1 MKPKLWAGTVLA
13 LAAAGAAL
21 FWGYRRYNRPS
32 ELVLSG
38 AIEARDIEVG
48 SLLGGR
54 VVAVHADEGDHVG
67 KGQALVTFETDMVD
81 LQVDEQRARVEEAG
95 ANLARVLRGPRDE
108 ERERARV
115 ESEHAERERARLD
128 ALRKEGIVARQQY
141 DDAAARAAT
150 LRETYEQL
158 QRGSRAEDIAAA
170 RAAVAREEGR
180 LRYLQRQRAESVV
193 TAPAEGTV
201 ETLDLRPGDLVAAGR
216 PVATLLEPGQLWVRV
231 YVPEPKLGLVRVG
244 QKASLSV
251 DTFPDRRFPG
261 RVVEIRHEAEYAP
274 RNVQTL
280 EQRSDQVFGV
290 KVEVEPAPELKPGM
304 AALVKLE
311 P

>member
-1 MKPKLWAGTVLA
+1 MKPKLLAGTVLV
-13 LAAAGAAL
+13 LAAAGTAL

-81 LQVDEQRARVEEAG
+81 LQMDEQRARVEEAN

-115 ESEHAERERARLD
+115 EWEHAERERARLD

-150 LRETYEQL
+150 LLKTFEQL

-170 RAAVAREEGR
+170 RAAVAREEGH

-261 RVVEIRHEAEYAP
+261 RVIEIRNEAEYTP

-304 AALVKLE
+304 AALVTLE

>member
-1 MKPKLWAGTVLA
+1 MKAKAVMAVLA
-13 LAAAGAAL
+13 LPAAGAAL
-21 FWGYRRYNRPS
+21 FWGYHRYSRPG

-54 VVAVHADEGDHVG
+54 VVAVHVDEGDHVG
-67 KGQALVTFETDMVD
+67 KGQALVTFETDLVD
-81 LQVDEQRARVEEAG
+81 LQVDEQRARVEEAR
-95 ANLARVLRGPRDE
+95 ATLARVLRGPREE

-115 ESEHAERERARLD
+115 EWEHAERERARLD

-150 LRETYEQL
+150 LQKTHEQL
-158 QRGSRAEDIAAA
+158 QRGSRPEDIAAA
-170 RAAVAREEGR
+170 RAAVEREEGHR
-180 LRYLQRQRAESVV
+180 RYLQRQRAESVV

-201 ETLDLRPGDLVAAGR
+201 ETLDLRPGDLVGAGR

-231 YVPEPKLGLVRVG
+231 YVPEPRLGLVRVG
-244 QKASLSV
+244 QKAWLTV
-251 DTFPDRRFPG
+251 DTFPDKRFPG
-261 RVVEIRHEAEYAP
+261 RVVEIRDRAEYTP

-290 KVEVEPAPELKPGM
+290 KVEVEPSPELKPGM
-304 AALVKLE
+304 AALVTLE